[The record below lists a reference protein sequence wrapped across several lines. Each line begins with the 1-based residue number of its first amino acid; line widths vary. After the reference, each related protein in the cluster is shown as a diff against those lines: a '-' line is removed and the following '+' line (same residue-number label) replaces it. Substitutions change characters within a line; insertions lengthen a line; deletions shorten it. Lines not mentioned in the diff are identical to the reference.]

1 MSKHTPGKWVAV
13 KKRVYIGDNPK
24 DVGNEADAHLIAAAP
39 EMLEVLKE
47 MVGVFIW
54 DDGAHDYMIGDYD
67 VALGLAKSVIAK
79 AEGA

>member
-1 MSKHTPGKWVAV
+1 MGSREEKSLHRRQP
-13 KKRVYIGDNPK
+13 
-24 DVGNEADAHLIAAAP
+24 LIAAAP